1 MNRGAL
7 FVSMVCL
14 LAILIGCVLG
24 CAAATARVLLSPP
37 VEGVHAGEGR

>member
-7 FVSMVCL
+7 FVSMVCV

-24 CAAATARVLLSPP
+24 CAAATAKLLLSPP
-37 VEGVHAGEGR
+37 IAGVHIEDGR